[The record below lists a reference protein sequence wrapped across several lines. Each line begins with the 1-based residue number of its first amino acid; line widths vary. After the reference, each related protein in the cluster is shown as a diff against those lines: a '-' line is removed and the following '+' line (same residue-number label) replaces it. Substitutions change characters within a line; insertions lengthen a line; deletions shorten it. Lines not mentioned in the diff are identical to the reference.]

1 MTKEKIHKAEKQGGN
16 VMITSQI
23 ILGGLVLMS
32 AAMAIFAELTEEPHL
47 NASDF
52 TLAAAA

>member
-1 MTKEKIHKAEKQGGN
+1 
-16 VMITSQI
+16 MITSQI

-47 NASDF
+47 NAPVF